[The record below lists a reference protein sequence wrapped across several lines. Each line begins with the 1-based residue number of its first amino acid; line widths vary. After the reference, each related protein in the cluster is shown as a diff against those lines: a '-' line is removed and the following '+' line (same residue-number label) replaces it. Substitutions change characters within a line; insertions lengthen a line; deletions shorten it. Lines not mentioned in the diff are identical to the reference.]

1 MKREDPIL
9 ALTMTRSKARV
20 HGLEKEEGAQDKGI
34 AFKVG
39 NTNDEIDNFTLGLED
54 MEASPTQ
61 AQPQE

>member
-1 MKREDPIL
+1 
-9 ALTMTRSKARV
+9 MTRSKARV
-20 HGLEKEEGAQDKGI
+20 HGLEKEEGAQDKGT